1 VRKAQLSEDVD
12 FLREGVRALAHAIWR
27 RHQLGKART
36 VDSKTTPE
44 QVSKRLKDQ
53 FTPAYLTLTSIIQ
66 GVALSAL
73 VVRVESHYPQFTATN
88 WLLAIATFL
97 AILAVWNEYVMLVL
111 AFVWVPTLLDSAIP
125 FAFLAG
131 ELFATQFVYDNL
143 RLWLLTAAL
152 LFLVGGA
159 AQIVTSVQSRRF
171 AAENRDISRF
181 LAPAGR
187 IRTGFLLVFIV
198 LGLGAWALYDVAR
211 LEQAQ
216 AIVAGLA
223 LLAIVLFI
231 GSAVPYW
238 NRILLY
244 AQGIQPKP

>member
-1 VRKAQLSEDVD
+1 
-12 FLREGVRALAHAIWR
+12 
-27 RHQLGKART
+27 

-73 VVRVESHYPQFTATN
+73 VVRVESQYPQFTATD

-111 AFVWVPTLLDSAIP
+111 AYVWVPTLLDSALP

-131 ELFATQFVYDNL
+131 ELFAAHFVYQDL
-143 RLWLLTAAL
+143 RLWLLSAAL

-159 AQIVTSVQSRRF
+159 AQILTMVQSRRF
-171 AAENRDISRF
+171 AAENRDISRI

-187 IRTGFLLVFIV
+187 MRTGFLLTFIV
-198 LGLGAWALYDVAR
+198 LFLGAWALYDVAR

-216 AIVAGLA
+216 TIVAGLA
-223 LLAIVLFI
+223 LLAVIVFI

-238 NRILLY
+238 NRVLRY
-244 AQGIQPKP
+244 SQGL

>member
-1 VRKAQLSEDVD
+1 MLGNLSLLRKDRS
-12 FLREGVRALAHAIWR
+12 
-27 RHQLGKART
+27 

-44 QVSKRLKDQ
+44 QVSQRLKDQ

-73 VVRVESHYPQFTATN
+73 VVRVESQYPQFTATD
-88 WLLAIATFL
+88 WLLVIATFM
-97 AILAVWNEYVMLVL
+97 AILAVWNEYVMMVL
-111 AFVWVPTLLDSAIP
+111 AFVWVPTLLDSLVP

-131 ELFATQFVYDNL
+131 ELFATYFAYHDL

-159 AQIVTSVQSRRF
+159 AQVVTSVQSRRF
-171 AAENRDISRF
+171 ATENRDISRI

-187 IRTGFLLVFIV
+187 MRTGFLLVFIV
-198 LGLGAWALYDVAR
+198 LGLGAWALYDVTR

-216 AIVAGLA
+216 TIVAGLA
-223 LLAIVLFI
+223 LLAIIVFI

-238 NRILLY
+238 NRVLLY
-244 AQGIQPKP
+244 SQGIQRKP

>member
-1 VRKAQLSEDVD
+1 MQCKHVDGIGGLLVLRADLSGNLGNLSLLRKDRS
-12 FLREGVRALAHAIWR
+12 
-27 RHQLGKART
+27 

-44 QVSKRLKDQ
+44 QVSQRLKDQ

-73 VVRVESHYPQFTATN
+73 VVRVESQYPQFTATD
-88 WLLAIATFL
+88 WLLAIATFI

-111 AFVWVPTLLDSAIP
+111 AFVWVPTLLDSAVP

-131 ELFATQFVYDNL
+131 ELFAIHFTYHDL
-143 RLWLLTAAL
+143 RLWLLTVAI

-171 AAENRDISRF
+171 AAENRDISRI

-223 LLAIVLFI
+223 LLAIIVFI

-238 NRILLY
+238 NRVLLY
-244 AQGIQPKP
+244 SQGIQRKP